1 MKWYHNDVVMGT
13 GVKAGDYQYQ
23 LVIENIQPEQAG
35 RYKCVAEN
43 DAGVATCTA
52 HLVVQQQQQQVDIS
66 EESFVSSKAVF
77 SQSSTVFTSSQ
88 ENNTFRSVSRQV
100 EQSISKVS
108 GQAAAQEVIQLF
120 FIIQRLVPF
129 IFSY

>member
-1 MKWYHNDVVMGT
+1 MGP

-66 EESFVSSKAVF
+66 EESFVSRKAVF

-108 GQAAAQEVIQLF
+108 AQAAAQEVIQLF

>member
-1 MKWYHNDVVMGT
+1 MGP

-43 DAGVATCTA
+43 DEGVATCTA

-66 EESFVSSKAVF
+66 EESFVSRKAVF

-108 GQAAAQEVIQLF
+108 AQAAAQEVIQLF

-129 IFSY
+129 IFSYS

>member
-1 MKWYHNDVVMGT
+1 MGP

-66 EESFVSSKAVF
+66 EESFVSRKAVF

-88 ENNTFRSVSRQV
+88 DNNTFRSVSRQV
-100 EQSISKVS
+100 
-108 GQAAAQEVIQLF
+108 
-120 FIIQRLVPF
+120 
-129 IFSY
+129 

>member
-1 MKWYHNDVVMGT
+1 MGP

-66 EESFVSSKAVF
+66 EESFVSRKAVF

-108 GQAAAQEVIQLF
+108 AQAAAQEVIQLF

-129 IFSY
+129 IFSYS